1 MKSFKQFINLMEASA
16 DARAFVAHLRAT
28 VFKGNRKFKTSSRNG
43 YHCRFP
49 IEGSDTD
56 IANFWKK
63 HGIICVLDPEMD
75 ISGSFK
81 EYLLTATDKMPDGD
95 ASLAGSKLY
104 YVNNSRKAA
113 SGGDLVFGNKELTP
127 DKVGLDGET
136 LAIRGIKS
144 RVRTFVDTVY
154 GHDKRIADYLYS
166 LVDLASKTRGGEASI
181 DFDIG
186 LKAADLKVVSKD
198 FGEALAAVWAIKSL
212 GYRKIHFPAAGNE
225 PLVDFYAVDGKDMV
239 GYSVKSGAGAGTSV
253 KNIAEDM
260 ESKASD
266 PKWIKQFSASE
277 QKIIELVGHLHRV
290 SSTQGVIDAN
300 IAMGTPGIKALADA
314 MGVRRPQKRSLGA
327 ITVDQINLWLQSFPT
342 LEKRYDAAK
351 KLYEIF
357 GSETTWAIWK
367 RIGRSNSQAAAIINP
382 MGYHVV
388 SYLND
393 AGQDVLNKAVQKLQ
407 VLQLDV
413 NVYSTKMTFGI
424 KTFGEMNFEFEYH
437 SSISGGSSV
446 SNKLGFKKK
455 R

>member
-1 MKSFKQFINLMEASA
+1 MRSFKQHLALLEAASKEE
-16 DARAFVAHLRAT
+16 RAFVAYLRST
-28 VFKGNRKFKTSSRNG
+28 VFKGDRKFKTASRNG
-43 YHCRFP
+43 YHCRYP
-49 IEGSDTD
+49 IHGSDD
-56 IANFWKK
+56 EIANFWKN
-63 HGIICVLDPEMD
+63 HGIICELDPEMD

-81 EYLLTATDKMPDGD
+81 EYLLTATDKMVDSDG
-95 ASLAGSKLY
+95 SLSGATLY

-113 SGGDLVFGNKELTP
+113 SGGDLIFGNKELTP
-127 DKVGLDGET
+127 DKVGLDGQT

-144 RVRTFVDTVY
+144 KIRTFVDTAY
-154 GHDKRIADYLYS
+154 SHNPKIAEYLYS
-166 LVDLASKTRGGEASI
+166 LVELAGKTRKEEASI

-186 LKAADLKVVSKD
+186 LKSADLKVVSKD
-198 FGEALAAVWAIKSL
+198 FGEALAAAWAIKSL
-212 GYRKIHFPAAGNE
+212 GYRKVYFPAAGDE

-266 PKWIKQFSASE
+266 PKWIKQFSGEE
-277 QKIIELVGHLHRV
+277 QKIIALIGHLHRA

-342 LEKRYDAAK
+342 LKERYDAAK
-351 KLYEIF
+351 ELYKIF

-382 MGYHVV
+382 LGYHVV

-407 VLQLDV
+407 VLQQHL
-413 NVYSTKMTFGI
+413 
-424 KTFGEMNFEFEYH
+424 
-437 SSISGGSSV
+437 
-446 SNKLGFKKK
+446 
-455 R
+455 